1 MAHRQ
6 CPLPSVAANLIAP
19 GSMAV
24 SRNSLAHSNK
34 NAGDHHPITDKCG
47 RRRHARKSRVSVI
60 ESGPEH
66 CDVRLRF
73 VWEATISSE
82 KKLVAV
88 VDDDPEVRSAL
99 ARVLLEFGY
108 EVETFD
114 SAMTFFNCAS
124 TCRANC
130 LVVDVEMSE
139 NSGIDLAH
147 ALAADGYEFPIIFMS
162 GRTDVT
168 V

>member
-1 MAHRQ
+1 M
-6 CPLPSVAANLIAP
+6 
-19 GSMAV
+19 
-24 SRNSLAHSNK
+24 
-34 NAGDHHPITDKCG
+34 
-47 RRRHARKSRVSVI
+47 
-60 ESGPEH
+60 
-66 CDVRLRF
+66 
-73 VWEATISSE
+73 
-82 KKLVAV
+82 AV

-99 ARVLLEFGY
+99 ARVLLGFGY

-124 TCRANC
+124 TCQANC

-168 V
+168 VRKRALAAGGVAFLPKPFPAEVLLATIKKAAEWD